1 MDIIRV
7 PEQVGAVLRAARLQQ
22 GLTQA
27 EVAEKIGISPQ
38 AMSRLEK
45 QAGRASFDRI
55 HRLCLLLGLEVVLRP
70 KGQPGTPKH
79 LRQEAW

>member
-22 GLTQA
+22 GMTQA
-27 EVAEKIGISPQ
+27 EVAEKTGISPQ

-45 QAGRASFDRI
+45 NAGRASFDRI
-55 HRLCLLLGLEVVLRP
+55 HRLSLLLGLEIVLRP
-70 KGQPGTPKH
+70 KHETASRER
-79 LRQEAW
+79 LSLEW

>member
-7 PEQVGAVLRAARLQQ
+7 PEQIGTVLRTARVQQ

-45 QAGRASFDRI
+45 NAGRASFDRI
-55 HRLCLLLGLEVVLRP
+55 HRLSVLLGLEIVLRP
-70 KGQPGTPKH
+70 KHAIADTTH
-79 LRQEAW
+79 RSSEW